1 MLDTRTKGSPRPIVE
16 VKLYDTRI
24 NDETVPKLIE
34 KITDAVVECT
44 SEGVRDLTHVVV
56 EGIPAKQ
63 WGTAGKPHA

>member
-1 MLDTRTKGSPRPIVE
+1 MPIVE

-44 SEGVRDLTHVVV
+44 SEGIRDVTHVVV
-56 EGIPAKQ
+56 EGLPRQAV
-63 WGTAGKPHA
+63 GHGGKPHA